1 MNEEISEKNKT
12 AKLQNLPEGWKWVN
26 GGTDILL
33 IPGMRPFGGAT
44 DEGIP
49 SLGGEHITMDG
60 KVRFNETN
68 AKFVPFKFYNSIDRG
83 KAKINDILINKDG
96 ANTGKV
102 AILRKM
108 FAPYIMV
115 NEHVFIVRSKS
126 FFDQN
131 FLFYY
136 LFSHYGQNQI
146 KSKITG
152 SAQPGLS
159 SSFIKSF
166 YLLFPTL
173 PEQRKIA
180 EILETVDNAIEK
192 TDQIIEKYKR
202 IKQGLMQELLTKGID
217 ENGKIRDEK
226 THHFKASPLGRIPE
240 EWKVTRLGEI
250 ASKEKYS
257 FVDGPFGS
265 NLKTVHYTTS
275 GILVIQSN
283 YFTKGKFNVI
293 NPTFTTEEK
302 ANELLRS
309 NTKPSDIVIAKIG
322 ANYGAVAII
331 PETITRAVLSGN
343 TMKITLDKNIANNVY
358 VCFYLG
364 YFKETDKINR
374 ILAAGSAQPALS
386 LYGYKNLKIP
396 LPPLPEQQR
405 IAAILSQI
413 DEVIEKETQYR
424 DKLKRLKAGLMQDL
438 LTGKVRVNKLIK
450 QGA

>member
-1 MNEEISEKNKT
+1 MNEISQ
-12 AKLQNLPEGWKWVN
+12 KLKLPEGWKWVRLGEVLQGQN
-26 GGTDILL
+26 ERTGRKELSPVAIGIKGVRERDEIYYKDLAEDYSNNKLFKYGFVAFGLGSDEIAVGVNIYREDHCVSPAYKVFKILNEDILFFHYYMNFIKRL
-33 IPGMRPFGGAT
+33 YGNKFLMVSARQ
-44 DEGIP
+44 
-49 SLGGEHITMDG
+49 G
-60 KVRFNETN
+60 KNVD
-68 AKFVPFKFYNSIDRG
+68 FKWFIQ
-83 KAKINDILINKDG
+83 
-96 ANTGKV
+96 
-102 AILRKM
+102 
-108 FAPYIMV
+108 
-115 NEHVFIVRSKS
+115 EHVS
-126 FFDQN
+126 
-131 FLFYY
+131 L
-136 LFSHYGQNQI
+136 
-146 KSKITG
+146 
-152 SAQPGLS
+152 P
-159 SSFIKSF
+159 
-166 YLLFPTL
+166 PL
-173 PEQRKIA
+173 PEQQKIA

-192 TDQIIEKYKR
+192 TDAIIEKYKR
-202 IKQGLMQELLTKGID
+202 IKKGLMQELLTKGID